1 MELTSTSRNTS
12 MRYLPKRPPV
22 DIEFND
28 VTYSV
33 PQGRKGQNGSLFPL
47 LILMRLLSRI
57 GVIDFFSINLFV
69 ILI

>member
-1 MELTSTSRNTS
+1 

-57 GVIDFFSINLFV
+57 GVIDFFSLN
-69 ILI
+69 